1 MTMQILLNLL
11 IAMVWMLLH
20 DVWNILT
27 FTIGFILGFFI
38 IFSFRR
44 FFPTPFYGRKLWA
57 IVKLI
62 YLFGIDLFLSS
73 IAVIGHI
80 IRPRLNIQPG
90 IFKME
95 TKLRTDWELAMLINL
110 LTLTPGSV
118 VMEIAQEEGVLYVHA
133 MDVKSSQSSVVK
145 TKNRLEDVIIEVM
158 R

>member
-1 MTMQILLNLL
+1 MTTQILLNLL

-20 DVWNILT
+20 DEWSTLT
-27 FTIGFILGFFI
+27 FAIGFLLGFLI
-38 IFSFRR
+38 IYSFRR

-57 IVKLI
+57 ILKLI
-62 YLFGIDLFLSS
+62 YLFGIDLILSS
-73 IAVIGHI
+73 VVVIGQV

-95 TKLRTDWELAMLINL
+95 TKLKTEWELAMLVNL

-118 VMEIAQEEGVLYVHA
+118 VMEIAPEEGMLYVHT
-133 MDVKSSQSSVVK
+133 MDLKTNEQSVRK
-145 TKNRLEDVIIEVM
+145 TKNKLEDVIIEVM

>member
-1 MTMQILLNLL
+1 MLNLL

-20 DVWNILT
+20 DEWSTLT
-27 FTIGFILGFFI
+27 FAIGFLLGFLI
-38 IFSFRR
+38 IYSFRR

-57 IVKLI
+57 ILKLI
-62 YLFGIDLFLSS
+62 YLFGIDLILSS
-73 IAVIGHI
+73 VVVIGQV

-95 TKLRTDWELAMLINL
+95 TKLKTEWELAMLVNL

-118 VMEIAQEEGVLYVHA
+118 VMEIAPEEGMLYVHT
-133 MDVKSSQSSVVK
+133 MDLKTNEQSVRK
-145 TKNRLEDVIIEVM
+145 TKNKLEDVIIEVM

>member
-20 DVWNILT
+20 DVWNTLT

-38 IFSFRR
+38 IYSFRR

-57 IVKLI
+57 ILKLI
-62 YLFGIDLFLSS
+62 YLFGIDLMMSS
-73 IAVIGHI
+73 IVVIGQV

-95 TKLRTDWELAMLINL
+95 TKLMTEWELAMLVNL

-118 VMEIAQEEGVLYVHA
+118 VMEIAPEEGILYVHA
-133 MDVKSSQSSVVK
+133 MDVKRNKPSVIK
-145 TKNRLEDVIIEVM
+145 TKNKLEDVIIEVM

>member
-20 DVWNILT
+20 DKWSALT

-44 FFPTPFYGRKLWA
+44 FFPTPFYGRKLGA
-57 IVKLI
+57 ILKLI
-62 YLFGIDLFLSS
+62 YLFGIDLILSS
-73 IAVIGHI
+73 IVVIGQV

-95 TKLRTDWELAMLINL
+95 TKLKTDWELAMLVNL

-118 VMEIAQEEGVLYVHA
+118 VMEIAQEEGILYVHA
-133 MDVKSSQSSVVK
+133 MDLK
-145 TKNRLEDVIIEVM
+145 TKQSVLNTKNKLEDVIIEVM

>member
-1 MTMQILLNLL
+1 MQILLNLL

-20 DVWNILT
+20 DVWNVLT

-38 IFSFRR
+38 IYSFRR

-57 IVKLI
+57 ILKLI
-62 YLFGIDLFLSS
+62 YLFGIDLVMSS
-73 IAVIGHI
+73 IVVIGHV
-80 IRPRLNIQPG
+80 IRPKLNIQPG

-95 TKLRTDWELAMLINL
+95 TKLKTDWELAMLINL

-118 VMEIAQEEGVLYVHA
+118 VMEIAKEEGVLYVHA
-133 MDVKSSQSSVVK
+133 MDVKSSKQSVIA
-145 TKNRLEDVIIEVM
+145 TKNKLEDVIIEVM

>member
-20 DVWNILT
+20 DVWNVLT

-57 IVKLI
+57 ILKLM
-62 YLFGIDLFLSS
+62 YLFGIDLILSS
-73 IAVIGHI
+73 IVVIGHI
-80 IRPRLNIQPG
+80 LRPKLNIQPG

-95 TKLRTDWELAMLINL
+95 TKLRTEWELAMLVNL

-118 VMEIAQEEGVLYVHA
+118 VMEIVQEEGVLYVHT
-133 MDVKSSQSSVVK
+133 MDVKSSQQSVIE
-145 TKNRLEDVIIEVM
+145 TKNKLEAVIIEVM

>member
-1 MTMQILLNLL
+1 MQILLNLL

-20 DVWNILT
+20 DKWSALT

-44 FFPTPFYGRKLWA
+44 FFPTPFYGRKLGA
-57 IVKLI
+57 ILKLI
-62 YLFGIDLFLSS
+62 YLFGIDLILSS
-73 IAVIGHI
+73 IVVIGQV

-95 TKLRTDWELAMLINL
+95 TKLKTDWELAMLVNL

-118 VMEIAQEEGVLYVHA
+118 VMEIAQEEGILYVHA
-133 MDVKSSQSSVVK
+133 MDLK
-145 TKNRLEDVIIEVM
+145 TKQSVLNTKNKLEDVIIEVM